1 MPRSPDDARPPARE
15 DDDPLP
21 EDGVRRDLRVSKHED
36 LGVEVRRD
44 LTSQGW
50 LARGSNTRMSKLSFR
65 MGAVPRDYKDPELEA
80 LSEPKAVTHDRA
92 RDVVA
97 SEPAAAQPDRAS
109 AAPAVS
115 AEPAAAAKPQ
125 GVLGRLRRLFGGA

>member
-1 MPRSPDDARPPARE
+1 MAPNGPGGSSAE

-50 LARGSNTRMSKLSFR
+50 LARGSNTRMSKLSFH

-80 LSEPKAVTHDRA
+80 LSQPAAPRPSPE
-92 RDVVA
+92 VVA
-97 SEPAAAQPDRAS
+97 RPANVPPAVEPPADAPPAAPPS
-109 AAPAVS
+109 ARGTVA
-115 AEPAAAAKPQ
+115 
-125 GVLGRLRRLFGGA
+125 RLFGKLFGRDKNA

>member
-1 MPRSPDDARPPARE
+1 MPPNGPGGRSAE

-50 LARGSNTRMSKLSFR
+50 LARGSNTRMSKLSFH
-65 MGAVPRDYKDPELEA
+65 MGAVPRDYKDPELQA
-80 LSEPKAVTHDRA
+80 LSEPKAATSERTGDAVTP
-92 RDVVA
+92 
-97 SEPAAAQPDRAS
+97 EPPA

-115 AEPAAAAKPQ
+115 AQPPAAEARPN
-125 GVLGRLRRLFGGA
+125 GVLRRIRRLFGGA